1 MFMKHGLSIYSHRLS
16 DGFNDGCNT
25 HQAPDQRRPG
35 NRNPCP
41 KSWRSQILFSKV
53 FRRIHCEKHRKI
65 RVPFLKEWIL
75 WEHSEFWNSR
85 RIWRCWH
92 KATSNW
98 TSLKCSPESHHS
110 DWKMD
115 PVSWS
120 VLVVLTPEHGLLSEN
135 WGKTTHTH
143 TRQCVIIVS
152 LEMTTG
158 SESIP
163 SWGHTPYP
171 SSAIP
176 WWLHHLRF
184 LLLKCKLKLFIG
196 QQLHIYQC
204 IGYDPRVSP
213 HCISCYPPASS
224 LPWKPL
230 DHLDLFGSII
240 LIKYLFTHR
249 FYIILLW

>member
-1 MFMKHGLSIYSHRLS
+1 MKHGLSIYSHRLS

-53 FRRIHCEKHRKI
+53 SEEPTKTPREKSAC
-65 RVPFLKEWIL
+65 PFWKSGFFGSIASFEIQGGFGDVDTKQLAT
-75 WEHSEFWNSR
+75 EH
-85 RIWRCWH
+85 
-92 KATSNW
+92 
-98 TSLKCSPESHHS
+98 L
-110 DWKMD
+110 
-115 PVSWS
+115 WS
-120 VLVVLTPEHGLLSEN
+120 VVQNHIIQTERWIQFHGVFWSFWPPNMACCLKIG
-135 WGKTTHTH
+135 GKPHTH

-152 LEMTTG
+152 FEMTTG

-171 SSAIP
+171 SSTIP

-196 QQLHIYQC
+196 QQLYIYHC
-204 IGYDPRVSP
+204 IGYDPRESP
-213 HCISCYPPASS
+213 HCIFCYPPASS

-230 DHLDLFGSII
+230 DHLDLFSSII
-240 LIKYLFTHR
+240 LIK
-249 FYIILLW
+249 

>member
-53 FRRIHCEKHRKI
+53 LRRIHCEKHRKI

-143 TRQCVIIVS
+143 THVNA
-152 LEMTTG
+152 
-158 SESIP
+158 
-163 SWGHTPYP
+163 W
-171 SSAIP
+171 SS
-176 WWLHHLRF
+176 
-184 LLLKCKLKLFIG
+184 C
-196 QQLHIYQC
+196 
-204 IGYDPRVSP
+204 
-213 HCISCYPPASS
+213 
-224 LPWKPL
+224 PWKWPQVQSQSPVEDTPHILRQQFL
-230 DHLDLFGSII
+230 DD
-240 LIKYLFTHR
+240 
-249 FYIILLW
+249 YIILDSCC